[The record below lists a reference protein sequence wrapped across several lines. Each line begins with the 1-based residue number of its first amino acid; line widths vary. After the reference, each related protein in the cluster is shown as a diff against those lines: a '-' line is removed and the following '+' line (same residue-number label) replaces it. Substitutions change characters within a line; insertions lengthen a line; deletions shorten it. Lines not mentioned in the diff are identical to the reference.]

1 MNLDVSRA
9 SSFGSWDWAVYGE
22 VGSNKMDRASS
33 ASNLDENF
41 TPTLLNYSNAVRS
54 LGYIQ
59 STQSDRLGPR
69 PTAAFVCSC
78 FWFPNRLLL
87 QDIGGDM
94 TFSSPS
100 LQYC

>member
-1 MNLDVSRA
+1 MDIA
-9 SSFGSWDWAVYGE
+9 SSV
-22 VGSNKMDRASS
+22 SNF
-33 ASNLDENF
+33 DENF
-41 TPTLLNYSNAVRS
+41 TPTLLNCSNAIIS

-59 STQSDRLGPR
+59 SIQSDCLGPR

-78 FWFPNRLLL
+78 FCFPNRLLL

-94 TFSSPS
+94 MFSSPS

>member
-1 MNLDVSRA
+1 
-9 SSFGSWDWAVYGE
+9 
-22 VGSNKMDRASS
+22 MDIASS

-41 TPTLLNYSNAVRS
+41 TPVFLNCSNAVRS

-59 STQSDRLGPR
+59 STQSDHFGPQ
-69 PTAAFVCSC
+69 PIAAFVRSC

-94 TFSSPS
+94 MFSSPS